1 MASGG
6 RYYIVEGKRI
16 TESEYLRLKRKSAG
30 KATKSTPKSGAK
42 GAATS
47 KSSNSEE

>member
-6 RYYIVEGKRI
+6 RYYMIEGKRY
-16 TESEYLRLKRKSAG
+16 TEKEYLRLQKEPAK

-42 GAATS
+42 GATAS
-47 KSSNSEE
+47 KPSNSEE